1 MADAEPEGKAV
12 GKGRCESA
20 GARVSGDKL
29 LNEGKSAEKAA
40 GEDGEDGADNPEWDE
55 KEERL
60 AGGDPPRAD
69 ADFWKAGH
77 ILGDAS
83 REFFGV
89 DGIASGAG

>member
-1 MADAEPEGKAV
+1 MAGAEPEGKPV
-12 GKGRCESA
+12 GQWGSERASTRI
-20 GARVSGDKL
+20 GGDKL
-29 LNEGKSAEKAA
+29 LNEGESTEKAG
-40 GEDGEDGADNPEWDE
+40 GEDGEDGTDDPEWDE
-55 KEERL
+55 KEEGL

>member
-12 GKGRCESA
+12 GYWGGERAS
-20 GARVSGDKL
+20 ARVGGDKL

-60 AGGDPPRAD
+60 TGGDPPRAD

-89 DGIASGAG
+89 DDIASGAG

>member
-20 GARVSGDKL
+20 SARVGGDKL
-29 LNEGKSAEKAA
+29 LDEGKSAKKAA
-40 GEDGEDGADNPEWDE
+40 GEDGEDGTNNPEWDE

>member
-20 GARVSGDKL
+20 SARVGGDKL
-29 LNEGKSAEKAA
+29 LDEGKSAEKAA

-60 AGGDPPRAD
+60 TGGDPPRAD

>member
-1 MADAEPEGKAV
+1 MAGTEPEGKAV
-12 GKGRCESA
+12 GKRRCERAST
-20 GARVSGDKL
+20 RVGGDQL
-29 LNEGKSAEKAA
+29 LDEGKSAEKT
-40 GEDGEDGADNPEWDE
+40 GSEDSEDGADNPEWDE
-55 KEERL
+55 KEEGL